1 MTIYSIYSSVKHPNL
16 KALLQEHLNKLEK
29 IQPQTE
35 VKLTSSIESIKPLTT
50 DQPTTNEAPMQS
62 EPLKPSVETKTTS
75 TTNILPEKRKATIPT
90 TGAYIPIEDFAWD
103 QDGFNS
109 PVITIYIDLPDV
121 GKYKQN
127 CEITFNKASFDLKAT
142 NINGKNYRLIKDNLE
157 KDIIPEQ
164 CKMIVKANRIILK
177 LQKIKGEYSYENW
190 NNLTA
195 KKPRDLTAEATKKKD
210 PMVSM
215 CILHVYSMFSMYEV
229 YVSTE
234 CMRV

>member
-1 MTIYSIYSSVKHPNL
+1 MFTLLLIITIYSIFSSVKHPNL
-16 KALLQEHLNKLEK
+16 KALLQEHLNKLEQS
-29 IQPQTE
+29 QPTE
-35 VKLTSSIESIKPLTT
+35 VKPTPAVESIKPSI
-50 DQPTTNEAPMQS
+50 DQPTIVEATAQP
-62 EPLKPSVETKTTS
+62 EPAKPSVGTASS

-90 TGAYIPIEDFAWD
+90 TGVYIPIEDFAWD

-142 NINGKNYRLIKDNLE
+142 GINGKNYRLIKDNLE

-215 CILHVYSMFSMYEV
+215 CI
-229 YVSTE
+229 
-234 CMRV
+234 